1 MKNYFSHDYYSRN
14 DPKVVRLFMKHG
26 LSGIGAYWCI
36 VEMLY
41 EQGGYLSL
49 NEYERIT
56 FELRTD
62 ENVIRYLI
70 YDSELFENDS
80 EKFWSETAIDRLN
93 KRAEKSQKA
102 RESIENRWN
111 KSRKNT
117 NEIRTYNEGNT
128 IKEKEIKEKEKKEV
142 IKPENREANFKDSV
156 FSFSEKYEVKM
167 LESFFNYWAEWNQK
181 KTKMKFELQATFE
194 ISKRLATWAANQI
207 KFDNQ
212 KNNQNGTQFTKASS
226 SNGFSRPGYDPN
238 NGIGDGTR
246 LSDKKRPTI
255 FSSES
260 LRDMPTVP
268 ADGK

>member
-49 NEYERIT
+49 DEYERIT

-70 YDSELFENDS
+70 YESELFENDG

-117 NEIRTYNEGNT
+117 NEIRTYNECNT
-128 IKEKEIKEKEKKEV
+128 IKEKEIKEKGKDNKEKFDFKKSLMSLGIEEKIISDWLTV
-142 IKPENREANFKDSV
+142 RKQKKAANTETALNSIKTQIELSGLPANECIKVAVERSWAGFK
-156 FSFSEKYEVKM
+156 
-167 LESFFNYWAEWNQK
+167 AEWINNQK
-181 KTKMKFELQATFE
+181 DT
-194 ISKRLATWAANQI
+194 
-207 KFDNQ
+207 
-212 KNNQNGTQFTKASS
+212 QNGTQFTKTTS

-246 LSDKKRPTI
+246 LSDKKRPHV
-255 FSSES
+255 FSAES
-260 LRDMPTVP
+260 L
-268 ADGK
+268 